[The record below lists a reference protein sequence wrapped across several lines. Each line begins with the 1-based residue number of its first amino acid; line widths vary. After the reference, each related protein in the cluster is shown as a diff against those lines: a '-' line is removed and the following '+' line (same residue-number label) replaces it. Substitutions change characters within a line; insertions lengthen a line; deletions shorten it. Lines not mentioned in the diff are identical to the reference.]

1 MNQSLA
7 KVIVFVSYSP
17 HNLDS
22 DHLHTFSLSQLLQ
35 TIMIASSTCRFV
47 LFSFLSL
54 SANAETIRGAQHRQL
69 DAADKSA
76 RPDMIS
82 LGSVITHDYA
92 ILAKTGISTVPA
104 SAITGNIGVSPIA
117 ATAVTGFALIADS
130 TTQFATSTQVVGRVY
145 AADYGGQT
153 EVDLTTATVDVL
165 GAYNSA
171 AEPANSDGKLN
182 LGDLGVPLT
191 GIVPS
196 TEVLRQG
203 VYTFDSSVTIAGDF
217 EFKGSS
223 TDIFIIQIEGDL
235 LQVAGTQV
243 TLVTD
248 GSDNTV
254 PRKEN
259 IFWQVSGEVTVK
271 TGAHLEGI
279 LLSQTDVTFE
289 ANSSLNGRVLTQTRC
304 NLDQATI
311 NSA

>member
-1 MNQSLA
+1 L
-7 KVIVFVSYSP
+7 KVFVSYSP
-17 HNLDS
+17 HNLDL
-22 DHLHTFSLSQLLQ
+22 DQLYKFSLSQLLQ
-35 TIMIASSTCRFV
+35 TIMIASNTCRFV

-54 SANAETIRGAQHRQL
+54 SANAETIRGAHREL
-69 DAADKSA
+69 SAADKSA
-76 RPDMIS
+76 APAMIS
-82 LGSVITHDYA
+82 LGATILAKDYA
-92 ILAKTGISTVPA
+92 ILAKTGISTLPYPIV
-104 SAITGNIGVSPIA
+104 SSVTGNLGVSPIA
-117 ATAVTGFALIADS
+117 ATAVTGFDLTADS
-130 TTQFATSTQVVGRVY
+130 TTLFSTSTQVVGRVY

-153 EVDLTTATVDVL
+153 EVDLTTATVDAL
-165 GAYNSA
+165 AAYDSA
-171 AEPANSDGKLN
+171 AEPAHSDGKLDI
-182 LGDLGVPLT
+182 GDLGVPT
-191 GIVPS
+191 AGGVPS
-196 TEVLRQG
+196 TKILRQG
-203 VYTFDSSVTIAGDF
+203 VYTFGSSVTIAGDF

-248 GSDNTV
+248 GSNGTS
-254 PRKEN
+254 PQKEN

-279 LLSQTDVTFE
+279 LLAAKAISFE

>member
-1 MNQSLA
+1 
-7 KVIVFVSYSP
+7 
-17 HNLDS
+17 
-22 DHLHTFSLSQLLQ
+22 
-35 TIMIASSTCRFV
+35 MIASSTCRFV

-153 EVDLTTATVDVL
+153 EVDLTTATVDAL
-165 GAYNSA
+165 AAYDSA
-171 AEPANSDGKLN
+171 AEPAHSDGKLDI
-182 LGDLGVPLT
+182 GDLGVPT
-191 GIVPS
+191 AGGVPS
-196 TEVLRQG
+196 TKILRQG
-203 VYTFDSSVTIAGDF
+203 VYTFGSSVTIAGDF

-248 GSDNTV
+248 GSNGTS
-254 PRKEN
+254 PQKEN